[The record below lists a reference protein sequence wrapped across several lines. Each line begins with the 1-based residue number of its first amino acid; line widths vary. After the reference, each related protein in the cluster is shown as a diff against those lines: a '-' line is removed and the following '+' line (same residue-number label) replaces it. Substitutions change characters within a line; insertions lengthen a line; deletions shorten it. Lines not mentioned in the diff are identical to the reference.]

1 MVRWLK
7 NRWASTASQLEKP
20 CGYTGRS
27 PIRKKTTRATTGR
40 NPFKSFF
47 FISSKCTSFSL
58 HPSIWNRLEKPKLD
72 VEHWNDDDFK
82 RKATPKTGEK
92 RFPRERERE
101 REKILALFQ
110 GPSFSYI
117 QILSFRVGYCRMGMK
132 RSDQHPINRQSIFRK
147 RDSTQNKWIKEEK
160 TVQQSSGWM
169 M

>member
-58 HPSIWNRLEKPKLD
+58 HPSIWNRLEKPQTWRGTLERRRFQTESD
-72 VEHWNDDDFK
+72 AQNG
-82 RKATPKTGEK
+82 RKEIPAG
-92 RFPRERERE
+92 ERERE
-101 REKILALFQ
+101 NI
-110 GPSFSYI
+110 GPFSRSLIFIYSNFI
-117 QILSFRVGYCRMGMK
+117 FSCWLLPTRMK

-147 RDSTQNKWIKEEK
+147 RDSTQNK
-160 TVQQSSGWM
+160 
-169 M
+169 